1 MNAQRYRLK
10 TASKDSRYLVVLL
23 SDQRR
28 GNSGN
33 MAVVGAKGKGILLTN
48 TTVTFRP
55 RVVIECSEV

>member
-1 MNAQRYRLK
+1 M
-10 TASKDSRYLVVLL
+10 SRMLI

-33 MAVVGAKGKGILLTN
+33 MAVVGAKGKGVLLTN

-55 RVVIECSEV
+55 RVVIECSEVYTEAGMQRVDRL